1 MEKTLES
8 PLECKEIKPVNSK
21 GYQPW
26 IFTESVAVKRKKAEW
41 VFMSS
46 FPENKE
52 YKENSEQAWTFFF
65 SLMPPNSEGNC
76 SLFCRLTWQ
85 KLDFGTSFL
94 CCGGGG
100 CSVTQFCLTLFNP
113 WTATCQASLWRTGK
127 PDMSQSTGLH
137 RVGHDLVSYQ
147 QQYAHTAQLVL
158 KYIIQWNF

>member
-8 PLECKEIKPVNSK
+8 PLDCKEIKPVNSK
-21 GYQPW
+21 GNQSW

-41 VFMSS
+41 VFLSS

-65 SLMPPNSEGNC
+65 FSLMPPNSEGNC
-76 SLFCRLTWQ
+76 SLFCPLTWQKPWQ
-85 KLDFGTSFL
+85 KLDFAPNFL
-94 CCGGGG
+94 CCGGGGG
-100 CSVTQFCLTLFNP
+100 CSVTQFCLTLFN
-113 WTATCQASLWRTGK
+113 SLWRTGK

-147 QQYAHTAQLVL
+147 QQYARTAQLVL
-158 KYIIQWNF
+158 KYIIQWDF